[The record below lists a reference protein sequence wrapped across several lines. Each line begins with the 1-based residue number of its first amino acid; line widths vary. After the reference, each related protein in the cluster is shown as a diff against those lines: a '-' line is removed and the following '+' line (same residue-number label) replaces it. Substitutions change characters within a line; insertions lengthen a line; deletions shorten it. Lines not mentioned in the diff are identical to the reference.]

1 MEKKSSVIVIGV
13 FFSIFCTFLS
23 KFAEN
28 EFISYLATNF
38 HLCLKNSILGNFS
51 RKFTIM
57 NSFYIYKQRNVAQ
70 GRNSAVG
77 AKRRFRSSVHIEYSL
92 LEDPLKLNC

>member
-28 EFISYLATNF
+28 EFILYLVINF
-38 HLCLKNSILGNFS
+38 YLGMKNQILGIFS
-51 RKFTIM
+51 QKITRM
-57 NSFYIYKQRNVAQ
+57 YSFYI
-70 GRNSAVG
+70 
-77 AKRRFRSSVHIEYSL
+77 
-92 LEDPLKLNC
+92 